1 MRRSYSGHYDINS
14 SIEHL
19 AELIIDRD
27 PDIVKI
33 SKNEYLTYF
42 NGILNRDEEIRK
54 AWVAVKGAEVVVLDS
69 DVLRNVLQ
77 NTGGVENA
85 RQELEKAIVT
95 INQEITEDLIADVL
109 RAKIEGSLHNQRQ
122 RGEPNYLF
130 RSIKFL
136 LSLFTNKKSSQGKNY
151 EMLETR
157 TEITEEENIERRK
170 SELYSKIHFFNR
182 LIYKYNET
190 AARVCTDDEKEL
202 LALYHDFAT
211 NQEREEYV
219 ESLKKEFYSLSV

>member
-1 MRRSYSGHYDINS
+1 MRRGYSGHCDINS
-14 SIEHL
+14 SIEYL

-27 PDIVKI
+27 PNIVKI
-33 SKNEYLTYF
+33 SKNDYLTYF

-54 AWVAVKGAEVVVLDS
+54 AWGAVKGAELVVLDS

-77 NTGGVENA
+77 NSEGVEKA
-85 RQELEKAIVT
+85 QQELEKAIVT
-95 INQEITEDLIADVL
+95 INQEITEDLIADLL

-136 LSLFTNKKSSQGKNY
+136 LSLFTNKKSSQEKNY
-151 EMLETR
+151 KIQETR
-157 TEITEEENIERRK
+157 TEITEEENIEKRK

-182 LIYKYNET
+182 LIYKYKET
-190 AARVCTDDEKEL
+190 AANVCTDEEKEL
-202 LALYHDFAT
+202 LAIYHDFAT
-211 NQEREEYV
+211 NEEREKYV